1 MVNEIPII
9 SIVSDEVR
17 IHLVRSA
24 AVYAIH
30 KEIGDR
36 RGEGEGAEEKGET
49 FVQNYYLYG
58 YDNNKCKLKTIEGRT
73 KNEGAVAFLQCVLV
87 ETVIAREG
95 ELHLTPV
102 FIIYFF

>member
-1 MVNEIPII
+1 MCLACMVNEIPII

-36 RGEGEGAEEKGET
+36 RGEGGRGLRKKVKHLYRIIIYMDTITINVNSKQSKGEP
-49 FVQNYYLYG
+49 
-58 YDNNKCKLKTIEGRT
+58 KTKGRW
-73 KNEGAVAFLQCVLV
+73 AFYN
-87 ETVIAREG
+87 A
-95 ELHLTPV
+95 
-102 FIIYFF
+102 F

>member
-1 MVNEIPII
+1 MCVIYTLGEGERGLETVCLACMVNEIPII
-9 SIVSDEVR
+9 PIVSDEVR

-36 RGEGEGAEEKGET
+36 RGEGGEGAEEKGET

-73 KNEGAVAFLQCVLV
+73 KNEGAVGFL
-87 ETVIAREG
+87 
-95 ELHLTPV
+95 
-102 FIIYFF
+102 